1 LIGSDPRSRRRL
13 GVSPLAFVLVLVA
26 AVPARAQI
34 APAKE
39 QAKEKEGKR
48 AAQEHLTRGNG
59 LFTHDRYA
67 EALDEFQAAFA
78 AFPSPKLQFNL
89 GQCER
94 ALGHDDAAIDHFQ
107 RFLDEA
113 KDVPAALR
121 AEAERYL
128 AETRAHA
135 ASTAT
140 TLADPPIVAPSPTP
154 APPLPVAPM
163 PSLAAPTPASEATRP
178 GLRALTPPQR
188 RSVVSRWWFWTAV
201 GVVAVGAAASIFL
214 LTRPQDPPCGSM
226 MCFK

>member
-1 LIGSDPRSRRRL
+1 LTVCEPRSRRRL
-13 GVSPLAFVLVLVA
+13 GLSPLAFVLVLAA

-34 APAKE
+34 SPAKE

-67 EALDEFQAAFA
+67 EALEEFQAAFA

-94 ALGHDDAAIDHFQ
+94 ALGHDAAAIDHFQ

-113 KDVPAALR
+113 QDVPPALR

-135 ASTAT
+135 ADAAAPSA
-140 TLADPPIVAPSPTP
+140 APAIVAPAPVPPPPRAPTSSDAAPAIDAARP
-154 APPLPVAPM
+154 APLAP
-163 PSLAAPTPASEATRP
+163 A
-178 GLRALTPPQR
+178 PQR
-188 RSVVSRWWFWTAV
+188 RSIVSRWWFWTAV

-214 LTRPQDPPCGSM
+214 LTRPQDPPCGDM
-226 MCFK
+226 PCFK

>member
-1 LIGSDPRSRRRL
+1 LIVSEPPPRRRL
-13 GVSPLAFVLVLVA
+13 GISLLALVLVA
-26 AVPARAQI
+26 AGPARAQS
-34 APAKE
+34 PTG
-39 QAKEKEGKR
+39 AKEKEGKR
-48 AAQEHLTRGNG
+48 AAQEHLTRGND

-67 EALDEFQAAFA
+67 PALAEFQAAFA

-113 KDVPAALR
+113 KDVPPALR

-135 ASTAT
+135 AEAAAREATITAPT
-140 TLADPPIVAPSPTP
+140 VAPLPAPAMT
-154 APPLPVAPM
+154 APPLPVAP
-163 PSLAAPTPASEATRP
+163 PPVTAPVVEATSPVQAAPA
-178 GLRALTPPQR
+178 QR
-188 RSVVSRWWFWTAV
+188 RSIVSRWWFWTAV

-214 LTRPQDPPCGSM
+214 LTRPQDPTCPAGTS
-226 MCFK
+226 CFK